1 MQSAVAITYM
11 NVFTIELKVK
21 EIISCINH
29 AKTEKYNNKNE
40 RKHVIIVLV
49 PVLGLVWTYG
59 PTF

>member
-21 EIISCINH
+21 GKISCINH
-29 AKTEKYNNKNE
+29 AKTEKYDNKNE

-49 PVLGLVWTYG
+49 PV
-59 PTF
+59 